1 MAKVAK
7 MSSVPDLPF
16 EEAVKIDVSYLKM
29 DTKNPRLLNADDNW
43 TDEEI
48 IRELYVSEDLSEL
61 LQSISAN
68 GYINIEPLIVCL
80 DEADGKY
87 VVLEGNRRLA
97 AIRLFRES
105 DLVAKINST
114 ATGAKISL
122 PTIDG
127 KVIKTLSEIS
137 VYRVNDRLDAREYI
151 GFKHIN
157 GPAKWESYAK
167 AKYAADWYASSQDI
181 SLESIAAKIG
191 DRHDT
196 IKRMVMA
203 IYVLE
208 QAREHELFDLSDIT
222 ARRFNFSHLYTA
234 LGRAAYR
241 KHLGIDKSFSKIDPV
256 PNLVPDANLK
266 NLEEILVWIYGSEQL
281 DRDPIISTQNPDIKI
296 LAEVLDSPEALHIL
310 RAKRPLYEA
319 HRGSVSS
326 NQTLSEALIDARD
339 NLGTASVN
347 LHGYDGQDGSLLS
360 IAENIL
366 EAADAIVNKMRKAR
380 EEAAGGDRD
389 R

>member
-1 MAKVAK
+1 MAEVAK
-7 MSSVPDLPF
+7 TSSVPDLPL

-43 TDEEI
+43 TDEDI
-48 IRELYVSEDLSEL
+48 IRELYASEDLGEL
-61 LQSISAN
+61 LQSIAAN

-80 DEADGKY
+80 DKVGGKY

-105 DLVAKINST
+105 DLVTKINSMGGGT
-114 ATGAKISL
+114 KIS
-122 PTIDG
+122 PPKIND
-127 KVIKTLSEIS
+127 KVAKTLSEIS

-167 AKYAADWYASSQDI
+167 AKYAADWYASNQDI

-208 QAREHELFDLSDIT
+208 QAKDHELFDLSDVT

-241 KHLGIDKSFSKIDPV
+241 KHLGIDRPFSKIDPA
-256 PNLVPDANLK
+256 PNLVPNDNLK
-266 NLEEILVWIYGSEQL
+266 NLQEILVWLYGSEQL
-281 DRDPIISTQNPDIKI
+281 ELDPIIRTQNPDIKT

-310 RAKRPLYEA
+310 RAKRILHEA
-319 HRGSVSS
+319 HKGSVPS
-326 NQTLSEALIDARD
+326 NQTFSEALIHARD

-347 LHGYDGQDGSLLS
+347 LHGYDGRDGSLLS
-360 IAENIL
+360 IAENIH
-366 EAADAIVNKMRKAR
+366 EAADSIVNKMRRAR
-380 EEAAGGDRD
+380 KEATGGDRD
-389 R
+389 H